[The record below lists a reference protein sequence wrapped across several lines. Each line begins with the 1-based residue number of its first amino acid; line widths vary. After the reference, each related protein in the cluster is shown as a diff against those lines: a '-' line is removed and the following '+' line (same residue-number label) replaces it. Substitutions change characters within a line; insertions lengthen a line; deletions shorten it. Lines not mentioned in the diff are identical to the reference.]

1 MSVLRRLKERDAKGD
16 EISVGLVGCGSMGRG
31 IAHQI
36 SITPG
41 MRLGWLAD
49 SDLEQAEKLSVET
62 SCENFGESCLSLIES
77 EKVDVVVEA
86 TNSIWDAFKYC
97 KAAIRN
103 GSHIVLMN
111 AEVDLAFGVYLKNL
125 ADENGVIVTSDAG
138 DQHGV
143 IATMIEEVEMWGFDI
158 VQAGNMKGF
167 LNRYATIESLLHEAE
182 KRQLNPIQCCSY
194 TDGTKMNIEMALL
207 SNAYGYKPSQVGMKG
222 PKLKRVEEVLGA
234 FDFDKSHPA
243 GEVDYILG
251 AEPGGGVYLVGRCD
265 HPVQMP
271 YLEYYKLGDGPYY
284 LFFRPYH
291 LCHLETPRAIAKAVL
306 YGEAILQPWVGRIAD
321 VYAFAKCDAVAGS
334 EIKHGI
340 GDDLVYGQIVSV
352 EEMKDA
358 VPVTVLDSPG
368 VVTLKRSIV
377 KDQIITWDDVEWSD
391 RSMVDFFL
399 SQIAI

>member
-1 MSVLRRLKERDAKGD
+1 
-16 EISVGLVGCGSMGRG
+16 MGRG

-49 SDLEQAEKLSVET
+49 TDLAQAGKLSAET
-62 SCENFGESCLSLIES
+62 KCESFGESCLSLIAS
-77 EKVDVVVEA
+77 QKVDVVVEA
-86 TNSIWDAFKYC
+86 TNSIWDAFQYC
-97 KAAIRN
+97 EAAIRN
-103 GSHIVLMN
+103 GSHVVLMN
-111 AEVDLAFGVYLKNL
+111 AEVDLAFGVYLKKL
-125 ADENGVIVTSDAG
+125 ADEYEVIVTSDAG

-143 IATMIEEVEMWGFDI
+143 LATMIEEVQMWGFDI

-167 LNRYATIESLLHEAE
+167 LNRYATIESLLYEAE

-207 SNAYGYKPSQVGMKG
+207 SNAYGYQPSQVGMKG

-234 FDFDKSHPA
+234 FDFNESQPT

-306 YGEAILQPWVGRIAD
+306 YGEAVLQPWVGRIAD
-321 VYAFAKCDAVAGS
+321 VYAFAKSDAVAGS

-352 EEMKDA
+352 NEVQDA
-358 VPVTVLDSPG
+358 VPVTMLDSPG
-368 VVTLKRSIV
+368 LVTLKRSIV
-377 KDQIITWDDVEWSD
+377 KDQMITWEDVEWAD

-399 SQIAI
+399 AQTVI

>member
-1 MSVLRRLKERDAKGD
+1 MFNQLKKRAERG
-16 EISVGLVGCGSMGRG
+16 EIITVGLVGCGSMGRG

-41 MRLGWLAD
+41 MQLAWLAD
-49 SDLEQAEKLSVET
+49 TNLATAKELAAMKDCPVY
-62 SCENFGESCLSLIES
+62 GDSCLALIDS
-77 EKVDVVVEA
+77 TPADVVVEA
-86 TNSIWDAFKYC
+86 TNAIWEAFKYC
-97 KAAIRN
+97 EAAILK
-103 GSHIVLMN
+103 GSHVILMN
-111 AEVDLAFGVYLKNL
+111 AEVDLAFGVYLKRL
-125 ADENGVIVTSDAG
+125 ADEKGVVVTSDAG

-143 IATMIEEVEMWGFDI
+143 LATMIEEVQMWGFDI

-167 LNRYATIESLLHEAE
+167 LNRYATIESLLHEAA
-182 KRQLNPIQCCSY
+182 KRSLNPIQCCSY

-207 SNAYGYKPSQVGMKG
+207 SNAYGFKASRIGMDG
-222 PKLKRVEEVLGA
+222 PRLKRVEEVLGA
-234 FDFDKSHPA
+234 FDFDQCDPA
-243 GEVDYILG
+243 GEIDYILG

-306 YGEAILQPWVGRIAD
+306 YGEALLQPWVGRMAD
-321 VYAFAKCDAVAGS
+321 VYAFAKCDAAAGS
-334 EIKHGI
+334 VIEHGI
-340 GDDLVYGQIVSV
+340 GDDLVYGQIA
-352 EEMKDA
+352 MAKDSRNW

-368 VVTLKRSIV
+368 QVTLKRDVV
-377 KDQIITWDDVEWSD
+377 KDQVITWDDVEWSD

-399 SQIAI
+399 NNILG